1 MASSVQLTGRI
12 CMFCDKDFAFCKC
25 YAAGEKKT
33 REAAALAR
41 RADPR
46 TSKEAAVAVEV
57 PPIEEAILAALKE
70 HGPMTTTEITEKS
83 GIAFKTVTPRLRPME
98 RRGLV
103 RANGEYRY
111 HGERRS
117 MVWEAV

>member
-1 MASSVQLTGRI
+1 MTTLTGKI
-12 CMFCDKDFAFCKC
+12 CMLCDKDFALCKC

-33 REAAALAR
+33 RDAAAAAR
-41 RADPR
+41 RGDPS
-46 TSKEAAVAVEV
+46 TSKEAAASLEVA
-57 PPIEEAILAALKE
+57 PIEQKILEALKK

-98 RRGLV
+98 RQGLV
-103 RANGEYRY
+103 RPTGESRF

-117 MVWEAV
+117 MVWAAL